1 MRLVRYDG
9 GRTGV
14 LSGDRVLDAQAAVP
28 QLLPH
33 PGASWRALIEGWD
46 DAAPALR
53 ALTGD
58 GVPLSA
64 VTLEPPVADPAARI
78 FAMGGNFP
86 MHTAATVGKLEM
98 KISDSITKAA
108 DEVPPWGFYVIP
120 GTIVGPDAVVTP
132 PDDTQ
137 KLDYEAEVGVVRA
150 ASGAGFAS
158 PGENS
163 PGRILGGAGFPIW
176 GYMAWNDFSI
186 RDAAFG
192 LSKVDHGPLTW
203 SLQKNFATANA
214 CGPWVVVDEP
224 IPPAGLRIVC
234 RVNGETRQDGVTTAM
249 KYGFD
254 QIAAHIEE
262 YLPLGPGDMILSGT
276 PAGTG
281 MEGGPAGPFLADGD
295 VTDVEITGA
304 SDGASSGVLRNR
316 IALGS

>member
-14 LSGDRVLDAQAAVP
+14 LSGEAVLDAEAAVP
-28 QLLPH
+28 ELLPH
-33 PGASWRALIEGWD
+33 PGASWRDLIIGWD

-58 GVPLSA
+58 GVPLTG
-64 VTLEPPVADPAARI
+64 VTLEPPLADPAARI

-120 GTIVGPDAVVTP
+120 GTIVGPDAVVSP
-132 PDDTQ
+132 PADTQ
-137 KLDYEAEVGVVRA
+137 KLDYEAELGVVRA
-150 ASGAGFAS
+150 AC
-158 PGENS
+158 
-163 PGRILGGAGFPIW
+163 GAGFPIW

-254 QIAAHIEE
+254 AIAAHIEE
-262 YLPLGPGDMILSGT
+262 YLPLGPGDLILSGT

-295 VTDVEITGA
+295 VTEVEITGA
-304 SDGASSGVLRNR
+304 SDGASTGVLRNR
-316 IALGS
+316 IALPAV